1 MLVRLQSSSALAG
14 MMPSPPFPSSLEE
27 ARLLVRKCAEPCPAG
42 DSVKA
47 AIRRSSQRLQL
58 SFTRIRDIWYGDAR
72 RIDALEMDRLRQT
85 AEEVELSQAVAAIEF
100 LLKKNENS
108 RSPQSAEVIA
118 GLTMA
123 LGALMRPDCSEAT
136 GFPSQ

>member
-1 MLVRLQSSSALAG
+1 MLVRLQSSTALAG
-14 MMPSPPFPSSLEE
+14 RMPSPPFSSSLEE
-27 ARLLVRKCAEPCPAG
+27 ARFLVRKCAEPCPAG
-42 DSVKA
+42 ESVKA
-47 AIRRSSQRLQL
+47 AIRRSSRRLQL
-58 SFTRIRDIWYGDAR
+58 PFTRIRDVWYGDAR

-100 LLKKNENS
+100 LLKKSENL
-108 RSPQSAEVIA
+108 RSPEAAKVIA

-136 GFPSQ
+136 GLPS